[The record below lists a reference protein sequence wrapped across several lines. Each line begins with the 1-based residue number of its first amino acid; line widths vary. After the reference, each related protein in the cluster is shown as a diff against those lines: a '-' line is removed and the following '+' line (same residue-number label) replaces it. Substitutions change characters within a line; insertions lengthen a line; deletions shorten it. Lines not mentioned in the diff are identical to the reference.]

1 MIHDSQ
7 ATETNVSIT
16 EPILIFSQ
24 QTIFIWHEY
33 VYVKQISGI

>member
-1 MIHDSQ
+1 MIDDNQ

-16 EPILIFSQ
+16 ETISIFS

-33 VYVKQISGI
+33 VYVKQIRGI